1 MFSIVQPWDDTTL
14 FNPSFEGFT
23 QLGEEGQSL
32 GVKHC
37 PGCPWQQACSF
48 LVRVSVKGT
57 PWRTAHVW
65 NNRCLG
71 YGYALK
77 MDWLPGR
84 VGRQSVND
92 GVASFG
98 QARNVNFGYVIRR
111 FVRL

>member
-1 MFSIVQPWDDTTL
+1 MAAGMFV
-14 FNPSFEGFT
+14 PS
-23 QLGEEGQSL
+23 
-32 GVKHC
+32 
-37 PGCPWQQACSF
+37 ACICYRDI
-48 LVRVSVKGT
+48 L
-57 PWRTAHVW
+57 AHGALW

-77 MDWLPGR
+77 MDWLAGQ